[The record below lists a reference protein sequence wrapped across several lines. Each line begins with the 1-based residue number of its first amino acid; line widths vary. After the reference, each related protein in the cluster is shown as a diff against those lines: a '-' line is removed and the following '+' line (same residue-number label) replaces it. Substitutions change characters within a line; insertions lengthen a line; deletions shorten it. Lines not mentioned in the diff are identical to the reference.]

1 MDKLT
6 GIHAVKEALE
16 ARRPIDR
23 IAIAKGR
30 QDTRVEEIEQ
40 LARKQGVPVRFE
52 DRGQLDRLANSKD
65 HQGVVALAAAR
76 AAASLEDILANANA
90 GHGQLG
96 LIVLLDGVE
105 DPHNLGAI
113 IRTTLAA
120 GAHGVV
126 IPERRAAGLTDTVAR
141 ASAGALAHLPV
152 AKVTNLVRTM
162 EELKDAGYWLVG
174 LDEQGD
180 KNYTE
185 VDYTSPVGIV
195 LGSEGQGLHELTGK
209 RCDFVVSL
217 PTTGPIKSLNVS
229 VAAGVVLFEAIRQQV
244 VANDHTLARFDGV
257 FVDFERV
264 RAVFQGIGDAR
275 GLGRELLRFSN
286 GNKPG
291 AQLVRQNRSKNEAAR
306 FDPRYH
312 VNRVAL
318 VVFE

>member
-23 IAIAKGR
+23 IAIARGR
-30 QDTRVEEIEQ
+30 QDTRVEEIVQ
-40 LARKQGVPVRFE
+40 LAREQGIPVRFE

-76 AAASLEDILANANA
+76 AAATLEDILAHASAN
-90 GHGQLG
+90 HNQPG

-113 IRTTLAA
+113 VRTALAA

-152 AKVTNLVRTM
+152 AKVTNLVRAM
-162 EELKDAGYWLVG
+162 EELKEAEYWLVG
-174 LDEQGD
+174 LDEEGA
-180 KNYTE
+180 KSYTE

-195 LGSEGQGLHELTGK
+195 LGGEGKGLHELTRK

-217 PTTGPIKSLNVS
+217 PTTGPVKSLNVS
-229 VAAGVVLFEAIRQQV
+229 VAAGVVLFEALRQR
-244 VANDHTLARFDGV
+244 NR
-257 FVDFERV
+257 RS
-264 RAVFQGIGDAR
+264 
-275 GLGRELLRFSN
+275 RE
-286 GNKPG
+286 
-291 AQLVRQNRSKNEAAR
+291 A
-306 FDPRYH
+306 
-312 VNRVAL
+312 
-318 VVFE
+318 